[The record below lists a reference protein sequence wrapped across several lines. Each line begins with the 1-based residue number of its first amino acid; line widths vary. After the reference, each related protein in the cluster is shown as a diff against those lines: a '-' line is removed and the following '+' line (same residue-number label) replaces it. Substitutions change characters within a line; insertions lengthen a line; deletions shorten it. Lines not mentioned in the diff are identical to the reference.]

1 MNGRSVGSKA
11 GMIDALFLKGE
22 GLEKRVTCQ
31 LDIKK
36 MNQYTDDNNLAE
48 ALALKTVCHV
58 LHDEC
63 RPCTIDEYTARY

>member
-1 MNGRSVGSKA
+1 MDGGSVVF
-11 GMIDALFLKGE
+11 MIDILFLKGK
-22 GLEKRVTCQ
+22 GLEKRVTRQ
-31 LDIKK
+31 LDIQK

-48 ALALKTVCHV
+48 ALALKTVCRV